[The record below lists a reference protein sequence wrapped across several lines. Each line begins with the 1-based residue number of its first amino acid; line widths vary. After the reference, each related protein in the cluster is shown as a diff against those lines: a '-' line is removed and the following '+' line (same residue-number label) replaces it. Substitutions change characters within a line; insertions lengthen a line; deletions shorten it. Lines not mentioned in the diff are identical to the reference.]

1 MKTGST
7 PFATTWALVIKAL
20 VIYNAPMGIKDFFL
34 RKALEHKLKDVPAEQ
49 RDQLMAAMEAH
60 PEFFKK
66 VGEEVQRRVKSG
78 QSEMAATMVVMR
90 EHQAELQK
98 ILKK

>member
-1 MKTGST
+1 MKGV
-7 PFATTWALVIKAL
+7 PEAEREKMLAL
-20 VIYNAPMGIKDFFL
+20 
-34 RKALEHKLKDVPAEQ
+34 
-49 RDQLMAAMEAH
+49 MEKN

-66 VGEEVQRRVKSG
+66 IGEEVQKKVKSG

-98 ILKK
+98 LIRQ

>member
-1 MKTGST
+1 M
-7 PFATTWALVIKAL
+7 PELPEVQTTVDGLNRYTKGRRIISVTTTYDSKFYKGRDEIK
-20 VIYNAPMGIKDFFL
+20 N
-34 RKALEHKLKDVPAEQ
+34 
-49 RDQLMAAMEAH
+49 

-66 VGEEVQRRVKSG
+66 IGEEVQKRVKSG

-98 ILKK
+98 IMKN

>member
-1 MKTGST
+1 
-7 PFATTWALVIKAL
+7 
-20 VIYNAPMGIKDFFL
+20 MGIFKNFML
-34 RKALEHKLKDVPAEQ
+34 KQAMKAKMKDVPQAEQ
-49 RDQLMAAMEAH
+49 EKLLGIMEEN

-66 VGEEVQRRVKSG
+66 IGEEVQKRVKSG

-98 ILKK
+98 LMMKQ